1 MLGSSSK
8 QSFQQFIQ
16 IVNVVSK
23 TTLEVLV
30 GQLCNGRRHCDVSQ
44 CLRHDIQGIHRQLY
58 AKHNLLNGGIT
69 SQMSPQAILIGYAQL

>member
-1 MLGSSSK
+1 MLGLSRK
-8 QSFQQFIQ
+8 PSFKQFIQ

-30 GQLCNGRRHCDVSQ
+30 GQLCNGRRHCDVSH
-44 CLRHDIQGIHRQLY
+44 CLGHDIQGIHPKLY

-69 SQMSPQAILIGYAQL
+69 S